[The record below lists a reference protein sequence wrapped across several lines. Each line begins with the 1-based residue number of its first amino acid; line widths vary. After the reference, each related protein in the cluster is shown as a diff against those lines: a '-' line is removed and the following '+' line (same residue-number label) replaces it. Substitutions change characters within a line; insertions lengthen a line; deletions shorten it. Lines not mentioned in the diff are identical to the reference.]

1 MTISRNDNIER
12 TVAQNQ
18 NIGKRKIC
26 GLKPRLFLNGEKTSH
41 RFLFVHENVKIFL
54 QIMASTG
61 TDDFENGWTLVDKDG
76 QIDIEVSLS
85 LFQRRQCSDF
95 PRVL

>member
-1 MTISRNDNIER
+1 M
-12 TVAQNQ
+12 
-18 NIGKRKIC
+18 
-26 GLKPRLFLNGEKTSH
+26 
-41 RFLFVHENVKIFL
+41 KIFL